1 MMTRLLALFIAA
13 ALLLQPGMLPA
24 AAQAQDEA
32 AVLREAYDFIIE
44 YALRAPDPSA
54 LLSRAIASVQVV
66 APAASAAIP
75 TPVLSGREADDL
87 EAVAAY
93 VAAIVRA
100 VPPRQAELVISA
112 ALRGMIMELADP
124 LAAIFLPVTFVRYM
138 EELRGEHGGIGAQVE
153 LLDGTIVI
161 GGVTPGGPAAGA
173 GLAAGDAVLDVNAR
187 ATAGRTPDQVL
198 DLLRGS
204 PGTTVLLT
212 VRRGSAM
219 MRHTLTR
226 AAARENPT
234 RSAMI
239 DARVGYIRLLEFSE
253 HSARDV
259 AQAMERLRLRG
270 AAVLI
275 MDLRQNLGGL
285 VTESIDVA
293 SLFLPDGVVAME
305 ERRGA
310 LVPLDVRPAD
320 RFPGPVVVL
329 VDRLTA
335 SAGEI
340 VAGALQDQGAPL
352 IGTRT
357 FGKVTVQSISIPPL
371 TGGWGIR
378 VTTARYYTRRGRT
391 IDGTGLTPNVV
402 VQMPVDLIQSTRD
415 AQLEEATAQARQ
427 RLPVPSGP

>member
-1 MMTRLLALFIAA
+1 MRRLLALLIAA
-13 ALLLQPGMLPA
+13 VLLQPGVLPA
-24 AAQAQDEA
+24 AAQTQDEA
-32 AVLREAYDFIIE
+32 AVLREAYAFITE

-66 APAASAAIP
+66 APAGSAAIS
-75 TPVLSGREADDL
+75 TPVLSGRESEDL
-87 EAVAAY
+87 EAVASY
-93 VAAIVRA
+93 VAAMVRA
-100 VPPRQAELVISA
+100 VPPRQAELVLSA
-112 ALRGMIMELADP
+112 ALRGMIAELADP
-124 LAAIFLPVTFVRYM
+124 LAAIFLPVTFARYM
-138 EELRGEHGGIGAQVE
+138 EELRGEHGGIGAQID
-153 LLDGTIVI
+153 LLAGAIVI
-161 GGVTPGGPAAGA
+161 GDVTPGGPAAGA
-173 GLAAGDAVLDVNAR
+173 GLAAGDALLEVNAR
-187 ATAGRTPDQVL
+187 ATTGRTPDQVL

-212 VRRGSAM
+212 VRRGGATTH
-219 MRHTLTR
+219 HTLTR
-226 AAARENPT
+226 AAVRENPT

-239 DARVGYIRLLEFSE
+239 DGRVGYIRLLEFSE

-259 AQAMERLRLRG
+259 ARAVERLRTRG
-270 AAVLI
+270 AVVLVL
-275 MDLRQNLGGL
+275 DLRQNLGGL
-285 VTESIDVA
+285 VTESVDVA

-305 ERRGA
+305 ERRGG

-340 VAGALQDQGAPL
+340 VAGALQDHGAPL
-352 IGTRT
+352 VGTRT

-371 TGGWGIR
+371 SGGWGIR

-391 IDGTGLTPNVV
+391 IDGTGLMPNVM
-402 VQMPVDLIQSTRD
+402 VQMSIDLIQSMRD